1 MFKLVVSPAYW
12 WPVHVSLPAAGE
24 AVGGVV
30 EKADFEVEFIRMG
43 EEQFLKL
50 AQETS
55 EGRIGDRDLVPR
67 VIRNFRHVQ
76 DDTGASLPY
85 STANLAT
92 LLDVPGVASAI
103 VAAFF
108 ASRHPAAEKN

>member
-1 MFKLVVSPAYW
+1 MFKLAVSPAYW
-12 WPVHVSLPAAGE
+12 WPVEVQMPAAGE
-24 AVGGVV
+24 AAGGVV

-43 EEQFLKL
+43 EEQFVKL
-50 AQETS
+50 AQEIS
-55 EGRIGDRDLVPR
+55 DKRISDRDLVPR
-67 VIRNFRHVQ
+67 IIRNFRHVQ
-76 DDTGASLPY
+76 DDTGASLAY
-85 STANLAT
+85 SAANLAT

>member
-1 MFKLVVSPAYW
+1 MFKLAISPAYW
-12 WPVHVSLPAAGE
+12 WPVEVALPGAGE
-24 AVGGVV
+24 AAGGVV

-43 EEQFLKL
+43 EEQFVKL
-50 AQETS
+50 AQEVQ
-55 EGRIGDRDLVPR
+55 ERRIGDVDLVPR
-67 VIRNFRHVQ
+67 VIRNFRKVQ

-85 STANLAT
+85 SAANLAT

-108 ASRHPAAEKN
+108 ASRRPAAEKN